1 MNLKQFVSCIVAFLW
16 VFFFACQVSPVSVD
30 TYNVQERIKLSEG

>member
-1 MNLKQFVSCIVAFLW
+1 MNLKQFVSCTVAFLW
-16 VFFFACQVSPVSVD
+16 VFLFFLFVSSVSVD